1 MTATFLKLFVVLLL
15 VLINGFFVAVE
26 FALVS
31 LRRARIETLASAGKL
46 GAQSVLWALDH
57 LDAMLSA
64 SQFGITLASLALG
77 AVGESTL
84 SHLFEPLLLRVLPAM
99 AAEWLAHSIAVA
111 IALLVITYLHL
122 VLGEYSPK
130 ALGIEK
136 AETLALATAPLMQ
149 LFYRTFKPF
158 IWLIN
163 VSGIKFLKLFGVNFR
178 PGHHA
183 AYTEEEIRYLVN
195 ASHESG
201 HLQQEE
207 KELIHNVFDFSEM
220 TARKVLIPR
229 TEVTPLEDTASFAEV
244 VRVFQTSGYSRLPV
258 YHESFDNI
266 VGILHSKDVMQFLLK
281 GNESKFDLKAA
292 LRQPV
297 YVPDTAKLGDVLQ
310 QLRRERT
317 HLAIV
322 VDEHSGVE
330 GILTLEDIL
339 EEIVGDIRDE
349 HDEALAEKLR
359 EHSEGVFVLDGSLSV
374 RDANR
379 KFNLRLPESDNYTT
393 VAGFLLSEA
402 GRMLSVNDVVEYEG
416 LRFTVERVLR
426 RRITR
431 VRMEQLA
438 QPEEVQSHLPA
449 TSSK

>member
-1 MTATFLKLFVVLLL
+1 
-15 VLINGFFVAVE
+15 
-26 FALVS
+26 
-31 LRRARIETLASAGKL
+31 
-46 GAQSVLWALDH
+46 
-57 LDAMLSA
+57 
-64 SQFGITLASLALG
+64 
-77 AVGESTL
+77 
-84 SHLFEPLLLRVLPAM
+84 
-99 AAEWLAHSIAVA
+99 
-111 IALLVITYLHL
+111 
-122 VLGEYSPK
+122 
-130 ALGIEK
+130 LGIEK
-136 AETLALATAPLMQ
+136 AETLALATARLMQ

-163 VSGIKFLKLFGVNFR
+163 VSGIKFLKLFGVHFR

-207 KELIHNVFDFSEM
+207 KELIHNVFDFSDM

-229 TEVTPLEDTASFAEV
+229 TEVIALEDTASFAEV
-244 VRVFQTSGYSRLPV
+244 VREFQASGYSRLPV

-281 GNESKFDLKAA
+281 GNEGKFDLKAA

-359 EHSEGVFVLDGSLSV
+359 QHGEGVFVIDGSLSV

-379 KFNLRLPESDNYTT
+379 KFNLKLPESDNYTT

-416 LRFTVERVLR
+416 LRFTVERVVR

-431 VRMEQLA
+431 VRMEQIA
-438 QPEEVQSHLPA
+438 QPEEAQASLPA
-449 TSSK
+449 TSAE